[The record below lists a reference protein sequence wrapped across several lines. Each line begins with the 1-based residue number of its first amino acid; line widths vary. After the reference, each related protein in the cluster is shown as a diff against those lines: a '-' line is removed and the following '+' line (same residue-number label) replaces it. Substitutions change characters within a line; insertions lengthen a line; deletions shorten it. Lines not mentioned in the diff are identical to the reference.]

1 MGDPMLH
8 ITVVFSSGPRRARE
22 LPLQMQTGTTVLDAV
37 RSSQLI
43 ADLPDAAVD
52 LLTLGVWGRKAS
64 HAQVLRDHDRVE
76 IYRPLLVDPK
86 VARRERFTR
95 QGAKSAGLFANRRPG
110 AKAGY

>member
-1 MGDPMLH
+1 MADAALH
-8 ITVVFSSGPRRARE
+8 ITVVYSSGPRQSQE
-22 LPLQMQTGTTVLDAV
+22 VQLQMPPGSTVLEAV
-37 RSSQLI
+37 RASSLI
-43 ADLPDAAVD
+43 ADLPDSAVD

-64 HAQVLRDHDRVE
+64 HAQVLCGHDRVE

-95 QGAKSAGLFANRRPG
+95 QGAKSAGLFASRRPG